1 MGGDVDAWK
10 EFLENFDKWL
20 KYTCYLAFA
29 WVFLDILPYLPVYI
43 VDRIIDGLLS
53 KVGL

>member
-1 MGGDVDAWK
+1 MDPWK
-10 EFLENFDKWL
+10 EFVQNLERWFQIS
-20 KYTCYLAFA
+20 CYLAFA
-29 WVFLDILPYLPVYI
+29 WVFIDILPYLPVYI